1 MRTTDLVNSAAK
13 FIQIHTNQSYQ
24 ESKIEAEEIFMHVLG
39 INKSKIYTNTSIK
52 MTKDEHDQ
60 ISCIL
65 NKRKSD
71 IPLSYVLKKHS
82 FYNHE
87 FFVDENVLIP
97 RPETENIID
106 QIIAMGDKLFRD
118 MKICNF
124 LDAGCGSGCVGITL
138 AIERPNWNIFLSDI
152 NMNAINVAK
161 KNSHLLNQQ
170 NIKFICGDWLE
181 PFKPKSFDFIFSNP
195 PYIALSDQ
203 RIDKSVLKY
212 EPHSA
217 LFSGVDGLNDIK
229 KIILS
234 SKKILSDQGILLME
248 NGIDQTDKISRLLQA
263 NDFTDI
269 SIHMDYNMMPRF
281 ASSYKENG

>member
-39 INKSKIYTNTSIK
+39 INKSKIYTNLSIS
-52 MTKDEHDQ
+52 MTKDEYYQ
-60 ISCIL
+60 ISRIL
-65 NKRKSD
+65 SKRKSD

-106 QIIAMGDKLFRD
+106 QIITMGDKLFRD
-118 MKICNF
+118 MKSCNF

-170 NIKFICGDWLE
+170 NIKFICGDWLK

-195 PYIALSDQ
+195 PYIALSDP
-203 RIDKSVLKY
+203 RIDKSVLNN

-269 SIHMDYNMMPRF
+269 SVHMDYNGHGRF
-281 ASSYKENG
+281 TSSYKK